1 VQALN
6 LAYWFIPYVT
16 RPDGATLIVMASV
29 IVDDDPGFRLVAG
42 QLLTEGARPAPG
54 EGVPLG
60 AESVNG
66 EQPAIRNSQGGDR
79 RV

>member
-1 VQALN
+1 
-6 LAYWFIPYVT
+6 
-16 RPDGATLIVMASV
+16 MASV
-29 IVDDDPGFRLVAG
+29 KVDDDPGFRLIAG

-60 AESVNG
+60 AESVNV
-66 EQPAIRNSQGGDR
+66 EQPAIRNSQRGDR

>member
-1 VQALN
+1 
-6 LAYWFIPYVT
+6 
-16 RPDGATLIVMASV
+16 MASV
-29 IVDDDPGFRLVAG
+29 KVDEDPGFRLLAG

-60 AESVNG
+60 AESVNV
-66 EQPAIRNSQGGDR
+66 EQPAIRNSQRGGR

>member
-1 VQALN
+1 MGTGSSPGL
-6 LAYWFIPYVT
+6 PD
-16 RPDGATLIVMASV
+16 PDGATLIVMASV
-29 IVDDDPGFRLVAG
+29 IVDDDLGFRLLAG
-42 QLLTEGARPAPG
+42 QLLTEGARPAPD

-66 EQPAIRNSQGGDR
+66 EEPAIRYSQRGDR